1 MPFVEI
7 TTFMRR
13 ISILGAE
20 IDPLTLEEAVNRAAA
35 LVASGGAHQVV
46 TLNPEYLYRAQ
57 RERDLLEIARE
68 AALVTADGVGIVWAA
83 RVHGFFLPE
92 RVTGIDLL
100 LALCRRAAAEGW
112 RVFLLGG
119 RPGVAKE
126 AAARLVRDYPG
137 LTVAGTHHGYFS
149 GAEEATV
156 LEQIRAAQPQLL
168 FVGLGAPKQERWIF
182 QQRAALGSLVAVG
195 VGGSFDV
202 LSGRAKRAP
211 AWMRRLGLEWLGRL
225 LLEPRRW
232 RRMLVLPC
240 FALLVLRARGKGTFS
255 SGTGTAG
262 AGGETRRPGSGK
274 PGENG

>member
-1 MPFVEI
+1 
-7 TTFMRR
+7 MRR

-20 IDPLTLEEAVNRAAA
+20 IDPLTLEEAVNRATA
-35 LVASGGAHQVV
+35 LVASGGAHQIV

-137 LTVAGTHHGYFS
+137 LTVAGTYHGYFS

-156 LEQIRAAQPQLL
+156 LEQIRAAQPRLL

-274 PGENG
+274 PGEKG